1 MVRWTSSKSYIYGF
15 CFAKLQADS
24 ALNADVSMRRS
35 LRLLNSASDELKNHV
50 RWLTSSSRPKE
61 VRSPMKGNIPIPDLN
76 AGDEVWLT
84 VVVISVRE
92 VRPQQARP
100 FLLASARN
108 ASGTI
113 ALKLPSEVLQT
124 GASIQPGLWGIVGR
138 AEIFQGQSQFVV
150 SELRPITIEK
160 YRELQN
166 ADPLLPRAFTIDIET
181 IPVLAFKERAAQ
193 RLNRAMNLG
202 KMNEEQQERY
212 FEDQAAEEERAYRS
226 GSLAATSG
234 RVLSIAVHIGTVA
247 GVEIEGVEQGES
259 EDVLGIDAE
268 GQEQSEQQALTDFL
282 ALMRSFD
289 PDIDEIVGHNVI
301 GFDLPFIFQRCLV
314 NNIRFR
320 SFVNLSEF
328 NVRGVYDTMHR
339 WWLGAKNRVAL
350 DDIAWAL
357 GIESSKTD
365 EIDGSRVFELYQAGR
380 LGEIREYN
388 LNDVRV
394 TRKVYERMVS
404 IFGR

>member
-1 MVRWTSSKSYIYGF
+1 
-15 CFAKLQADS
+15 
-24 ALNADVSMRRS
+24 
-35 LRLLNSASDELKNHV
+35 
-50 RWLTSSSRPKE
+50 
-61 VRSPMKGNIPIPDLN
+61 MKGNIPIPDLN

>member
-1 MVRWTSSKSYIYGF
+1 
-15 CFAKLQADS
+15 
-24 ALNADVSMRRS
+24 
-35 LRLLNSASDELKNHV
+35 
-50 RWLTSSSRPKE
+50 
-61 VRSPMKGNIPIPDLN
+61 MKGNLSIPELPAGEDL
-76 AGDEVWLT
+76 WLAVAVT
-84 VVVISVRE
+84 SARE
-92 VRPQQARP
+92 IRPQQGRP

-113 ALKLPSEVLQT
+113 ALKIPTEILKSTPK
-124 GASIQPGLWGIVGR
+124 PGLWGIVGR
-138 AEIFQGQSQFVV
+138 LETFQNQPQFVV
-150 SELRPITIEK
+150 SELRPITADK

-166 ADPLLPRAFTIDIET
+166 AEPLLPRAFTLDIET
-181 IPVLAFKERAAQ
+181 IPVPAFKERAAT
-193 RLNRAMNLG
+193 RLERAMQRG
-202 KMNEEQQERY
+202 KMSEEQQQRY

-234 RVLSIAVHIGTVA
+234 RVLSIAMHIGPAA
-247 GVEIEGVEQGES
+247 GVEIEGVEQNES
-259 EDVLGIDAE
+259 EHVFGIDSD
-268 GQEQSEQQALTDFL
+268 GQEQSEQQTLTDFI

-289 PDIDEIVGHNVI
+289 ADIDELVGHNII

-314 NNIRFR
+314 NGIAVRP
-320 SFVNLSEF
+320 FVNLAEF

-357 GIESSKTD
+357 GIPSSKTD
-365 EIDGSRVFELYQAGR
+365 EVEGSRVFELYQAGR
-380 LGEIREYN
+380 LAEIREYN

-404 IFGR
+404 GFGR